1 MFYVPLYIEGL
12 RSRPALLFW
21 LATLV
26 QAALWLIVPMLFYAA
41 PPGELAQLLAIAHD
55 PSLTETVGPPLAYWL
70 AEMAFR
76 AAGLFGVYLLSQLC
90 VIATFWCVFVLGRA
104 VVGARHAVMATLLMV
119 GIFAFATPTPN
130 FGPAILAM
138 PLWAATLLFY
148 WRAVAQKRRE
158 YWYALS
164 AAGACLLIT
173 SEFALILVGVLV
185 LFTALTRRGRA
196 CAETFE
202 AWLAAAALT
211 ATVLVHCVV
220 LERAGVTIAPAV
232 ERLRLADIAG
242 ANTIAWL
249 RLLGAL
255 VVVHAGLVVLMVLA
269 FGWPRTG
276 FAPAPAI
283 VRPPVAP
290 FAITFV
296 KTFAVAPILLATIVV
311 VLAGMRLPVDAAAPF
326 LVLSGLVI
334 VLVTGDSI
342 ALHHQRILGL
352 AWLGLL
358 ALPAIL
364 VPIAIVVLPWTTA
377 TDLTVAQPANAIG
390 RFFADSFARR
400 TGRPLAIVGGDRQLA
415 ELVAVGAPNWP
426 RVYLDADS
434 ARAPSIGAAKM
445 RDRMRDNMREAG
457 AVIVWPAA
465 ATNPEPPADI
475 KARFPDL
482 IAEVP
487 HTFARPVR
495 GRLPPLLIGW
505 GVIRPASAR

>member
-21 LATLV
+21 LATLA
-26 QAALWLIVPMLFYAA
+26 QAALWLIVPMMFYAG

-55 PSLTETVGPPLAYWL
+55 PSLVETVGPPLAYWL

-76 AAGLFGVYLLSQLC
+76 AAGLFGIYLLSQIC
-90 VIATFWCVFVLGRA
+90 MIATFWCVFALGRA
-104 VVGARHAVMATLLMV
+104 MVGAKHAAMATLLMV
-119 GIFAFATPTPN
+119 GVFAFATPTPN

-138 PLWAATLLFY
+138 ALWAATLLFY
-148 WRAVAQKRRE
+148 WRAVTQKRRQ

-173 SEFALILVGVLV
+173 SEFALIFVGVLV

-202 AWLAAAALT
+202 AWMAAAALT

-220 LERAGVTIAPAV
+220 LERAGVALGPAV
-232 ERLRLADIAG
+232 ERLRLAGVAG
-242 ANTIAWL
+242 ANTVAWL

-255 VVVHAGLVVLMVLA
+255 IVVHAGLVVLVLLA

-276 FAPAPAI
+276 FAPAPAV

-290 FAITFV
+290 FAVTFV
-296 KTFAVAPILLATIVV
+296 KTFAVAPILLATVVV
-311 VLAGMRLPVDAAAPF
+311 VLAGLRLPVGAAAPF
-326 LVLSGLVI
+326 LVLSGL
-334 VLVTGDSI
+334 LVVVVAGDSI
-342 ALHHQRILGL
+342 ALHHQRTLGL

-364 VPIAIVVLPWTTA
+364 VPVAIVVLPWTTA
-377 TDLTVAQPANAIG
+377 TDLKVAQPANAIG

-400 TGRPLAIVGGDRQLA
+400 TGRPLALVGGDRQLA
-415 ELVAVGAPNWP
+415 ELVAVGAPTWP
-426 RVYLDADS
+426 RVYVDADS
-434 ARAPSIGAAKM
+434 ARPPSTAAANVGDKM
-445 RDRMRDNMREAG
+445 REEG

-465 ATNPEPPADI
+465 ATNPEPPPDI

-487 HTFARPVR
+487 HMFARPVR
-495 GRLPPLLIGW
+495 GRLPPLSIGW
-505 GVIRPASAR
+505 GVIRPAAAR